1 MARWRI
7 ACRHRDVKDGEPQ
20 TVKLD
25 GVSIG
30 VYRVGDA
37 FHAVHD
43 VCTHEFALLSQGYQ
57 EGDVIEC
64 PLHQARFNVVTG
76 KCLGPLAK
84 TDLAVFPVKL
94 DGDDLLVELPD

>member
-25 GVSIG
+25 GVPIG
-30 VYRVGDA
+30 VYRVDGA
-37 FHAVHD
+37 YHAVHD

-57 EGDVIEC
+57 DGGVIEC
-64 PLHQARFNVVTG
+64 PLHQARFDVTTG
-76 KCLGPLAK
+76 RCLGAPGK
-84 TDLAVFPVKL
+84 GDLAVFAVRL
-94 DGDDLLVELPD
+94 DGDDLLVALPD